1 MPHSS
6 ESIIEPIPI
15 LLVAGPH
22 SSESI
27 TEPIPISLVAG
38 RYLLYDI
45 DVVTYLR
52 RTHNICGVLIGG
64 IPQAPQQ
71 NVFQGLPLELLPEEA
86 KLLVDKGIG
95 YIVDDAAWHENH
107 YTTLH
112 GKDRQNYLES
122 LRAQGLKAS
131 HASNA
136 VARQKQERALSR
148 QATIRASKLLVFEQ
162 TPAVD
167 SIGSELYGQGSSE
180 ISEYVDRAASPALFD
195 TSSSKISSRAWDP
208 SKPLAL
214 TPSTSYDSSSAPENS
229 DSRQDLIAPASYPLF
244 AHLNARKYFMMPGL
258 RFGCNYNVY
267 PGDPLRFHSHFVAT
281 SYGWDEEIAMLDLVG
296 GGRLGTGVK
305 KGFLIGGEDTEPESD
320 GDRVRTFVLEWAGM

>member
-1 MPHSS
+1 M
-6 ESIIEPIPI
+6 
-15 LLVAGPH
+15 PH

-27 TEPIPISLVAG
+27 TEHIPISLVAG

-52 RTHNICGVLIGG
+52 RTHNICGVLIGS

-86 KLLVDKGIG
+86 KLLVEKGIG
-95 YIVDDAAWHENH
+95 YVVDDAAWHEKY

-112 GKDRQNYLES
+112 GQDRRDYLDS

-131 HASNA
+131 QALNA
-136 VARQKQERALSR
+136 VARQKQEKALAR
-148 QATIRASKLLVFEQ
+148 QAMVRASKLSVSEKAPAGDSVVGELQEQ
-162 TPAVD
+162 DA
-167 SIGSELYGQGSSE
+167 SE
-180 ISEYVDRAASPALFD
+180 IFDSGDRPASPALSD
-195 TSSSKISSRAWDP
+195 TSSKVSSRAWDP
-208 SKPLAL
+208 LKPLAL
-214 TPSTSYDSSSAPENS
+214 TPSTSYNSSSFPKDP
-229 DSRQDLIAPASYPLF
+229 DSPPDPVAPASYPLF
-244 AHLNARKYFMMPGL
+244 AHLHARKYFMMPGL

-267 PGDPLRFHSHFVAT
+267 PGDPLRFHSHFLAT

-305 KGFLIGGEDTEPESD
+305 KGFLIVGEDTDSDSD

>member
-1 MPHSS
+1 MPHTS
-6 ESIIEPIPI
+6 E
-15 LLVAGPH
+15 LV
-22 SSESI
+22 

-86 KLLVDKGIG
+86 KLLVEKEIG
-95 YIVDDAAWHENH
+95 YIVDDTAWHEKH
-107 YTTLH
+107 YTTLY
-112 GKDRQNYLES
+112 GEDRKRYLES

-131 HASNA
+131 QASNA
-136 VARQKQERALSR
+136 FARQKQEKALAKQAILRAR
-148 QATIRASKLLVFEQ
+148 KAS
-162 TPAVD
+162 
-167 SIGSELYGQGSSE
+167 
-180 ISEYVDRAASPALFD
+180 ASPKSSTGGGP
-195 TSSSKISSRAWDP
+195 TSDIESNEGVDDDLMFTSNRPESPTPSDVSSQISLRTWDH
-208 SKPLAL
+208 SKPLAM
-214 TPSTSYDSSSAPENS
+214 TPSTSYISSSLPQNPNS
-229 DSRQDLIAPASYPLF
+229 PPDPIAPASYPLF
-244 AHLNARKYFMMPGL
+244 AHLHARRYFMMPGL

-267 PGDPLRFHSHFVAT
+267 PGDPLRFHSHFLAT
-281 SYGWDEEIAMLDLVG
+281 SYGWNEEIPMLDLVG

-305 KGFLIGGEDTEPESD
+305 KGFLIGGEDLESESA

>member
-1 MPHSS
+1 MPH
-6 ESIIEPIPI
+6 PTD
-15 LLVAGPH
+15 A
-22 SSESI
+22 I

-86 KLLVDKGIG
+86 KLLVEKNIG
-95 YIVDDAAWHENH
+95 YVVDDAAWHANY

-112 GKDRQNYLES
+112 GKDRQDYLNS
-122 LRAQGLKAS
+122 LRSQGLKAS
-131 HASNA
+131 QASNA
-136 VARQKQERALSR
+136 IARQKQEKALAR
-148 QATIRASKLLVFEQ
+148 QAIIKSTKTLATEEAKVGDPASS
-162 TPAVD
+162 TGGSD
-167 SIGSELYGQGSSE
+167 SNH
-180 ISEYVDRAASPALFD
+180 RPASPALSD
-195 TSSSKISSRAWDP
+195 TSKYSSRAWDA
-208 SKPLAL
+208 SKPLAM
-214 TPSTSYDSSSAPENS
+214 TPSTSYNSSSLPKNPIPPS
-229 DSRQDLIAPASYPLF
+229 DPIAPASYPLF
-244 AHLNARKYFMMPGL
+244 AHLHARKYFMMPGL

-267 PGDPLRFHSHFVAT
+267 PGDPLRFHSHFLAT

-305 KGFLIGGEDTEPESD
+305 KGFLIGGEDVESEAE

>member
-6 ESIIEPIPI
+6 E
-15 LLVAGPH
+15 L
-22 SSESI
+22 I

-86 KLLVDKGIG
+86 KLLVEKGVG
-95 YIVDDAAWHENH
+95 YVVDDATWHEKY

-112 GKDRQNYLES
+112 GKDRQSYLES

-131 HASNA
+131 QASNA
-136 VARQKQERALSR
+136 VARQKQEKALAR
-148 QATIRASKLLVFEQ
+148 QAIVRATKSSITDLAPLGDPSPADSQEQ
-162 TPAVD
+162 ISTKAH
-167 SIGSELYGQGSSE
+167 ISSH
-180 ISEYVDRAASPALFD
+180 RPASPAPSD
-195 TSSSKISSRAWDP
+195 TSSKFSSRAWDP
-208 SKPLAL
+208 SRPLAM
-214 TPSTSYDSSSAPENS
+214 TPSSSYTSSSSPDNPNPPHTPLAPT
-229 DSRQDLIAPASYPLF
+229 SYPLF
-244 AHLNARKYFMMPGL
+244 AHLHSRKYFMMPGL
-258 RFGCNYNVY
+258 RFGCDYNVY
-267 PGDPLRFHSHFVAT
+267 PGDPLRFHSHFLAT
-281 SYGWDEEIAMLDLVG
+281 SYGWNEEIAMLDLVG

-305 KGFLIGGEDTEPESD
+305 KGFLIGGEDQESESES
-320 GDRVRTFVLEWAGM
+320 DRVRTFVLEWAGM